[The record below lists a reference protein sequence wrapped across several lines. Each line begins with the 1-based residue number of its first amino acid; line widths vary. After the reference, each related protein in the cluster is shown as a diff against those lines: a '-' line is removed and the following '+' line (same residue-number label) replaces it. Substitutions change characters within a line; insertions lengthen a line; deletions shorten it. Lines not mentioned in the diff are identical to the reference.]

1 MKSILPLL
9 VLVTAAAFASPVLA
23 CDQHQ
28 SHAALK
34 TAEQVP
40 PEPVQI
46 VIDPAAQSVPASEN
60 ETVTGAAATSKPAW
74 SSGENCNRARNQGKT
89 VYLTQ

>member
-23 CDQHQ
+23 CEQHQ

-40 PEPVQI
+40 AEPVQI
-46 VIDPAAQSVPASEN
+46 VIEPAAQSVPTSEN
-60 ETVTGAAATSKPAW
+60 EAVTGAAATSKPAW
-74 SSGENCNRARNQGKT
+74 ASEESCNKGKT

>member
-9 VLVTAAAFASPVLA
+9 AAATALSLASPVFA

-40 PEPVQI
+40 PTPPQI
-46 VIDPAAQSVPASEN
+46 VIEPAAQSVPASEG
-60 ETVTGAAATSKPAW
+60 VAVKDDAMSKPAW
-74 SSGENCNRARNQGKT
+74 ATGANCNRPRNQGKT